1 MSFLSR
7 LPKPKIMNSG
17 LESLIREYF
26 GGGITSSGVAVN
38 NNTAMQQMTVNN
50 CIRVLYNSVIQ
61 MPCHLME
68 EIDGV
73 KNKAKNHSLYRVI
86 GKNPNG
92 WMTSPQLWGLAIVHI
107 CLRGN
112 FYAFKSKYRGGI
124 RELLPIHP
132 DRVQEVKQNDDWSLT
147 YTINEGSQKKA
158 SIYKDYSQDDIF
170 HIRGMSFNGYIGLNP
185 IEYARESIALGLSS
199 EKFLGQY
206 FGKGLHPGAVVTHPN
221 TLKDPQTRAQAINSA
236 YSGLDK
242 SHGVMILEAGEKI
255 EWPTIKLVDA
265 QFLEQ
270 MRFTEAQ
277 ICGMYGV
284 PLMLVN
290 AGDNPETYASASEFK
305 RFFIDT
311 TIASIARNFETTI
324 DKDCL
329 SLKDQDTYYT
339 KFNLNSLLR
348 GNITERFAAYKEGI
362 NSEVL
367 CPNECRDWEDLNP
380 YSGGDEY
387 RTRTSTIKESD
398 KVKQDPNESLGDG
411 GQ

>member
-7 LPKPKIMNSG
+7 LPRPKAISSDM
-17 LESLIREYF
+17 ERLILEYF
-26 GGGITSSGVAVN
+26 GGGSTTSGISVN
-38 NNTAMQQMTVNN
+38 YKKAMQQMTVNN
-50 CIRVLYNSVIQ
+50 CIRVLYNTVIQ

-68 EIDGV
+68 EVDGI
-73 KNKAKNHSLYRVI
+73 KNKAKNHSLYRII
-86 GKNPNG
+86 GKSPNS

-112 FYAFKSKYRGGI
+112 FYAFKSKYRGEI

-185 IEYARESIALGLSS
+185 IEYARECIALGISS

-242 SHGVMILEAGEKI
+242 SHGVMMLEAGEKI

-329 SLKDQDTYYT
+329 SSKDQDTYYT

-348 GNITERFAAYKEGI
+348 GNIKERFAAYAIGI
-362 NSEVL
+362 TNKFMNS
-367 CPNECRDWEDLNP
+367 NEARDLEDWNP
-380 YSGGDEY
+380 REGGDVFENPN
-387 RTRTSTIKESD
+387 TSTTDSTQQADSD
-398 KVKQDPNESLGDG
+398 TEEKGAAK
-411 GQ
+411 

>member
-1 MSFLSR
+1 
-7 LPKPKIMNSG
+7 MNTP
-17 LESLIREYF
+17 RE
-26 GGGITSSGVAVN
+26 
-38 NNTAMQQMTVNN
+38 
-50 CIRVLYNSVIQ
+50 C
-61 MPCHLME
+61 
-68 EIDGV
+68 
-73 KNKAKNHSLYRVI
+73 
-86 GKNPNG
+86 
-92 WMTSPQLWGLAIVHI
+92 
-107 CLRGN
+107 
-112 FYAFKSKYRGGI
+112 
-124 RELLPIHP
+124 
-132 DRVQEVKQNDDWSLT
+132 
-147 YTINEGSQKKA
+147 
-158 SIYKDYSQDDIF
+158 
-170 HIRGMSFNGYIGLNP
+170 
-185 IEYARESIALGLSS
+185 IALGISS

-348 GNITERFAAYKEGI
+348 GNITERICKLI
-362 NSEVL
+362 
-367 CPNECRDWEDLNP
+367 R
-380 YSGGDEY
+380 
-387 RTRTSTIKESD
+387 
-398 KVKQDPNESLGDG
+398 KVSILRFYAPMNVEIGKI
-411 GQ
+411 